1 MNATAVT
8 PEKFVPLT
16 VTAVPTEPEPGE
28 NEEIVGQE
36 VEATV
41 KSLELIAAPL
51 GCVTA
56 MGPVVAL
63 AGTVAVICD
72 EEFCVKVAEWPLK
85 VTAVTPLK
93 PDPEMM
99 T

>member
-1 MNATAVT
+1 VLKTTAVT
-8 PEKFVPLT
+8 PVKFVPFM
-16 VTAVPTEPEPGE
+16 VTDVPTGPELGE
-28 NEEIVGQE
+28 KDAIVGQE

-41 KSLELIAAPL
+41 KSLELVAVPL

-72 EEFCVKVAEWPLK
+72 EEFCL
-85 VTAVTPLK
+85 
-93 PDPEMM
+93 
-99 T
+99 

>member
-1 MNATAVT
+1 MITD
-8 PEKFVPLT
+8 
-16 VTAVPTEPEPGE
+16 VPTGPEPGE
-28 NEEIVGQE
+28 KDEIVGQE

-41 KSLELIAAPL
+41 KSFELVVVPL
-51 GCVTA
+51 GWVTA

-72 EEFCVKVAEWPLK
+72 DEFCVKLAEWPLK
-85 VTAVTPLK
+85 VTAVTPLN
-93 PDPEMM
+93 PDPLMM